1 MNKINEL
8 LSIMSALRDPEKGCP
23 WDKQQDFASIAA
35 YTVEEAYEVVDA
47 IKRRD
52 YADLKDELGDL
63 LFQVVY
69 HAQMAEEQGLFKF
82 DDVVEAISAKMV
94 RRHPHV
100 FAAGSID
107 SEAKIGEAEVGKAE
121 AGRAWEQHKQLERQQ
136 KRDEQNVQQVSV
148 LDDVALALPALI
160 RAQKLQSRAAGHG
173 FDWPEI
179 APVFDKIFEEIDE
192 IKECINGNE
201 SAQRLQD
208 EVGDLLF
215 ACVNLARH
223 LQLKAEVA
231 LQGSNEKF
239 MRRFLY
245 IEQSL
250 ADQGKPLSG
259 CDLAELD
266 ALWDKAKSEERQ

>member
-1 MNKINEL
+1 
-8 LSIMSALRDPEKGCP
+8 MSALRDPEKGCP
-23 WDKQQDFASIAA
+23 WDKQQDFDSISA
-35 YTVEEAYEVVDA
+35 YTIEEAYEVADA
-47 IKRRD
+47 ITRCD

-82 DDVVEAISAKMV
+82 DDVVAGINAKMV

-100 FAAGSID
+100 FAAESIH
-107 SEAKIGEAEVGKAE
+107 SEAEVGKA
-121 AGRAWEQHKQLERQQ
+121 WEQHKALERQQ
-136 KRDEQNVQQVSV
+136 KGEQQVSV

-160 RAQKLQSRAAGHG
+160 RAQKLQSRAANHG
-173 FDWPEI
+173 FDWTEI

-192 IKECINGNE
+192 IKECMSRAE
-201 SAQRLQD
+201 SVDRLQD

-215 ACVNLARH
+215 SCVNLARH

-239 MRRFLY
+239 MRRFLW
-245 IEQSL
+245 IEQAL
-250 ADQGKPLSG
+250 AEQNKQLSDCG
-259 CDLAELD
+259 LAELD
-266 ALWDKAKSEERQ
+266 ALWDKAKHEE